1 MAMLLDKYLPEY
13 DVTEV
18 HSIRI
23 QAAPETVYNALM
35 ELSITEISGVVR
47 FLFWLR
53 ALPEKP
59 GAKKLAQRNGSKPFL
74 KAMLDNGFTALA
86 EQPPQEFV
94 FGMIAPGNI
103 GRFWK
108 TAAMKNIS
116 LKDGQSFMAFTD
128 PDYIR
133 VVANFTIT
141 GAEKP
146 GWVIVST
153 ESRSKG
159 LSKKAFK
166 QFRPYW
172 TFIRPWSGLIRR
184 LWLKGVKRKVEQQ
197 TAKSK

>member
-1 MAMLLDKYLPEY
+1 MLNCSGEYHMAMLLDKYLPEY

-18 HSIRI
+18 HIIRI
-23 QAAPETVYNALM
+23 RAAPEMVYNALM
-35 ELSITEISGVVR
+35 GLSVTEISNIVR

-59 GAKKLAQRNGSKPFL
+59 ATKKLVQLNYSKPFL
-74 KAMLDNGFTALA
+74 KTMLDNGFTALA
-86 EQPPQEFV
+86 AKPPDEFV

-108 TAAMKNIS
+108 KAAMKNVS
-116 LKDGQSFMAFTD
+116 LKDAQSFMAFND

-133 VVANFTIT
+133 VVANFSIT
-141 GAEKP
+141 AADKP
-146 GWVIVST
+146 GRVILRT

-159 LSKKAFK
+159 LSKKTFK

-172 TFIRPWSGLIRR
+172 TVIRPWSGLIRR
-184 LWLKGVKRKVEQQ
+184 L
-197 TAKSK
+197 

>member
-1 MAMLLDKYLPEY
+1 
-13 DVTEV
+13 
-18 HSIRI
+18 
-23 QAAPETVYNALM
+23 
-35 ELSITEISGVVR
+35 
-47 FLFWLR
+47 
-53 ALPEKP
+53 
-59 GAKKLAQRNGSKPFL
+59 
-74 KAMLDNGFTALA
+74 
-86 EQPPQEFV
+86 
-94 FGMIAPGNI
+94 
-103 GRFWK
+103 
-108 TAAMKNIS
+108 
-116 LKDGQSFMAFTD
+116 
-128 PDYIR
+128 

-184 LWLKGVKRKVEQQ
+184 LWLKGVKRKVGQQ